1 MFNLIVIKVMATM
14 KEAVSTL
21 LKNGAKR
28 VENIVVNNVNV
39 TPLEEYVRIALTLDK
54 PVAGYVQGEDGTYTR
69 GETSVIFVSLFSIA
83 AMLKESDELAW
94 AVNAIIN
101 NPNSLQVLFSRAKIT
116 LLQEDVVAGQVR
128 VNPFTEKEDENV
140 PDHDAIY
147 NHIVDVKLGKMGE
160 VGLEKMLDKLLG
172 A

>member
-1 MFNLIVIKVMATM
+1 MRTL
-14 KEAVSTL
+14 KEAKSTMV
-21 LKNGAKR
+21 KNGAKEITNL
-28 VENIVVNNVNV
+28 VINNVTV
-39 TPLEEYVRIALTLDK
+39 TPLEDYTRVALTLDK
-54 PVAGYVQGEDGTYTR
+54 PVAGYVQGEDGAYTR
-69 GETSVIFVSLFSIA
+69 GETNVIFVSLFSIA

-101 NPNSLQVLFSRAKIT
+101 NPNSLQVLLSRAKIT
-116 LLQEDVVAGQVR
+116 ILQEDVVAGQVR

-160 VGLEKMLDKLLG
+160 IGLEKMLDKLLG

>member
-21 LKNGAKR
+21 LKKGAKR

-39 TPLEEYVRIALTLDK
+39 TPLEEYTRIALTLDK
-54 PVAGYVQGEDGTYTR
+54 PVAGYVQGEDGAYTR
-69 GETSVIFVSLFSIA
+69 GETNVIFVSLFSIA

-101 NPNSLQVLFSRAKIT
+101 NPNSLQVLFSRSKIT
-116 LLQEDVVAGQVR
+116 LLQEDVAAGQVR
-128 VNPFTEKEDENV
+128 VNPFTEKEDEKV
-140 PDHDAIY
+140 PDHDTIY

-160 VGLEKMLDKLLG
+160 IGLEKMLDKLLG

>member
-1 MFNLIVIKVMATM
+1 MFNLNVIKIMRTL
-14 KEAVSTL
+14 KEARSTM
-21 LKNGAKR
+21 LKNGAK
-28 VENIVVNNVNV
+28 EITNVVINNVNV
-39 TPLEEYVRIALTLDK
+39 TPLEEYTRVALTLDK

-69 GETSVIFVSLFSIA
+69 GETNVIFVSLFSIA
-83 AMLKESDELAW
+83 AMLKENDELAW
-94 AVNAIIN
+94 CVNAIIN

-140 PDHDAIY
+140 PDHSAIY
-147 NHIVDVKLGKMGE
+147 NHLVDVKLGKMGE
-160 VGLEKMLDKLLG
+160 IGLEKMLDKLLG

>member
-1 MFNLIVIKVMATM
+1 MFNLNVIKVMRTL
-14 KEAVSTL
+14 KEAKSTMV
-21 LKNGAKR
+21 KNGAKEITN
-28 VENIVVNNVNV
+28 VVVNNITI
-39 TPLEEYVRIALTLDK
+39 TPLEEYTRVALTLDK
-54 PVAGYVQGEDGTYTR
+54 PVAGYVQGEDGVYTR
-69 GETSVIFVSLFSIA
+69 GETNVIFVSLFSIA

-116 LLQEDVVAGQVR
+116 LLQEEVVAGQVR
-128 VNPFTEKEDENV
+128 INPFTEKEDEKV

-160 VGLEKMLDKLLG
+160 IALEKMLDKLLG

>member
-1 MFNLIVIKVMATM
+1 MRTL
-14 KEAVSTL
+14 KEAKSTMV
-21 LKNGAKR
+21 KNGAKEIAN
-28 VENIVVNNVNV
+28 VVVNNVTI
-39 TPLEEYVRIALTLDK
+39 TPLEEYTRVALTLDK
-54 PVAGYVQGEDGTYTR
+54 PVAGYVLGEDGTYTR
-69 GETSVIFVSLFSIA
+69 GETNVIFVSLFSIA
-83 AMLKESDELAW
+83 AMMKENDELAW
-94 AVNAIIN
+94 CVNAIIN

-160 VGLEKMLDKLLG
+160 IGLEKMLDKLLG

>member
-1 MFNLIVIKVMATM
+1 M
-14 KEAVSTL
+14 KEAESTMV
-21 LKNGAKR
+21 KNGAKR
-28 VENIVVNNVNV
+28 VSNLVVNNITV
-39 TPLEEYVRIALTLDK
+39 TPLEEYTRVAFTLDK
-54 PVAGYVQGEDGTYTR
+54 PVAGYVQGEDGTYER
-69 GETSVIFVSLFSIA
+69 GETNVIFVSLFSIA
-83 AMLKESDELAW
+83 AMLKENDELAW

-116 LLQEDVVAGQVR
+116 ILQEEVVAGQTR
-128 VNPFTEKEDENV
+128 INPFTEKEDENV

-160 VGLEKMLDKLLG
+160 IGLEKMLDKLLG

>member
-1 MFNLIVIKVMATM
+1 MATL

-28 VENIVVNNVNV
+28 VDNVVVNNVNV
-39 TPLEEYVRIALTLDK
+39 TPLEDYTRIALTLDK
-54 PVAGYVQGEDGTYTR
+54 PVAGYVQGEDGTYSR
-69 GETSVIFVSLFSIA
+69 GETNVIFVSLFSIT
-83 AMLKESDELAW
+83 AMLKEIDELAW

-101 NPNSLQVLFSRAKIT
+101 NPNSLQVLFSRAKVTI
-116 LLQEDVVAGQVR
+116 LQEEVVAGQVR
-128 VNPFTEKEDENV
+128 TNPFTGKEDEKV

-147 NHIVDVKLGKMGE
+147 SHIVDVKLGKMGE
-160 VGLEKMLDKLLG
+160 IGLKKMLDKLLG

>member
-1 MFNLIVIKVMATM
+1 MKTM
-14 KEAVSTL
+14 KEAESTMV
-21 LKNGAKR
+21 KNGAKR
-28 VENIVVNNVNV
+28 VSNLVVNNITV
-39 TPLEEYVRIALTLDK
+39 TPLEEYTRVAFTLDK
-54 PVAGYVQGEDGTYTR
+54 PVAGYVQGEDGTYER
-69 GETSVIFVSLFSIA
+69 GETNVIFVSLFSIA
-83 AMLKESDELAW
+83 AMLKENDELAW

-116 LLQEDVVAGQVR
+116 ILQEEVVAGQTR
-128 VNPFTEKEDENV
+128 INPFTEKEDENV

-160 VGLEKMLDKLLG
+160 IGLEKMLDKLLG

>member
-1 MFNLIVIKVMATM
+1 MATM
-14 KEAVSTL
+14 KDAVSTL

-28 VENIVVNNVNV
+28 VENIVINNVNV
-39 TPLEEYVRIALTLDK
+39 TPLEEYTRIALTLDK
-54 PVAGYVQGEDGTYTR
+54 PVAGFVQSEDGTYTR
-69 GETSVIFVSLFSIA
+69 GETNVIFVSLFSIA
-83 AMLKESDELAW
+83 AMLKENDELAW

-116 LLQEDVVAGQVR
+116 LLQEDVVAGQTR
-128 VNPFTEKEDENV
+128 INPFTGKEDENV

-160 VGLEKMLDKLLG
+160 IAIDRMLDKLLDV
-172 A
+172 